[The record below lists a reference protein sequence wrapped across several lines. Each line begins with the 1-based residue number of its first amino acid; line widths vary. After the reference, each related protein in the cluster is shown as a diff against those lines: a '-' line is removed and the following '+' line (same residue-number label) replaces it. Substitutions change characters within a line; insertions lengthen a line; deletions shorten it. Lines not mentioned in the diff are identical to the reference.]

1 MTTFKSTIL
10 LLLISASVI
19 SGTTKTRTA
28 RGIFGSIFSGLG
40 GGKGSGGALIVLHG
54 LGGGTGGPI
63 CKLMDVG
70 LPLDSSVKIVCPQ
83 AEWTSNT
90 LLPPTWLYALVGIG
104 PRIKSWYSMNMM
116 PGMST
121 LSPIPGE
128 SKAGLEDA
136 MKRVEGVIQKLVNQ
150 GIPSEKIV
158 LSGLSQGGSLT
169 LYTALHTKYKLG
181 GFIGIVDEAV
191 RVATSLSSG
200 RSCGDSSLLASTR
213 YKEVQLHGE
222 VKLAAHVSRLVA
234 HPRHRL
240 DGPWGKARLQQLC
253 AIHGWVL
260 SWHDQEQANLEREAL
275 AVGLQ
280 NAPVKSRT
288 SRRWATR

>member
-181 GFIGIVDEAV
+181 GFIGIVAWLPLLKVEPPTGFTPVNANTPILHINGGLDPIVPVNAGS
-191 RVATSLSSG
+191 ATSRELAKVIPDYTYKLSYLTTHTTSLNPVSLQWITKWLQSKHLLKLSTIG
-200 RSCGDSSLLASTR
+200 RAINFIPSF
-213 YKEVQLHGE
+213 
-222 VKLAAHVSRLVA
+222 
-234 HPRHRL
+234 PI
-240 DGPWGKARLQQLC
+240 GK
-253 AIHGWVL
+253 
-260 SWHDQEQANLEREAL
+260 
-275 AVGLQ
+275 
-280 NAPVKSRT
+280 
-288 SRRWATR
+288 